1 MAKDFQVVML
11 ASGSKGNAALIST
24 DSQRFLVDV
33 GISCR
38 ELVKRM
44 QQVGAA
50 PEELDGVF
58 VTHEHVDHVKGLVTF
73 AKKYQVPLYAS
84 QGTWRAVFSR
94 YPQLNRANCR
104 LTGNR
109 LLVGDVS
116 VACFAISHD
125 AAQPQGYSFLWRAG
139 ETQCTYVTDTGFVTP
154 DVREAVRGSDVLV
167 LEANH
172 DVEMLKNGSY
182 PYELKQR
189 ILGTRGHLSNLT
201 AGQFLLQ
208 LEKMPKHIFLA
219 HLSEQNNLPKLALD
233 TVKNVL
239 DSKKRLQETRLL
251 VANQHQPVADFL
263 TGQPALPGFNDNVFE
278 D

>member
-1 MAKDFQVVML
+1 MAKDLQVVTL

-44 QQVGAA
+44 QQVGAS

-58 VTHEHVDHVKGLVTF
+58 LTHEHVDHVKGLVTF
-73 AKKYQVPLYAS
+73 AKKYQVPMYAS
-84 QGTWRAVFSR
+84 QGTWRMIFSK
-94 YPQLNRANCR
+94 YPELNRANCR
-104 LTGNR
+104 LTGSR
-109 LLVGDVS
+109 MLAGDVS
-116 VACFAISHD
+116 VDCFPISHD
-125 AAQPQGYSFLWRAG
+125 AAQPQGYSFLWRTG
-139 ETQCTYVTDTGFVTP
+139 GTKCTYVTDTGFVTP
-154 DVREAVRGSDVLV
+154 AVREAAGGSDVLI

-189 ILGTRGHLSNLT
+189 ILGTRGHLSNVT

-208 LEKMPKHIFLA
+208 LERMPKHIFLA
-219 HLSEQNNLPKLALD
+219 HLSEQNNLPQLALD
-233 TVKNVL
+233 TVQNIL
-239 DSKKRLQETRLL
+239 DSKKRLRETRLL
-251 VANQHQPVADFL
+251 VANQYQPVADFL
-263 TGQPALPGFNDNVFE
+263 TGQLALPGLFE

>member
-44 QQVGAA
+44 QQVGAS

-58 VTHEHVDHVKGLVTF
+58 VTHEHVDHVKGIVTF

-94 YPQLNRANCR
+94 YPELNRANCR
-104 LTGNR
+104 LTGQR

-116 VACFAISHD
+116 IACFATSHD
-125 AAQPQGYSFLWRAG
+125 AAQPQGYSFLWRSG
-139 ETQCTYVTDTGFVTP
+139 ETKCTYVTDTGFVTP
-154 DVREAVRGSDVLV
+154 AVREAVLGSDVLV

-189 ILGTRGHLSNLT
+189 ILGTRGHLSNNT

-208 LEKMPKHIFLA
+208 LEKMPRRIFLA

-233 TVKNVL
+233 TVKNIL

-251 VANQHQPVADFL
+251 VANQHQPVADYL
-263 TGQPALPGFNDNVFE
+263 TGQMALPSLFE

>member
-44 QQVGAA
+44 QQVGAS

-58 VTHEHVDHVKGLVTF
+58 VTHEHVDHVKGIVTF

-94 YPQLNRANCR
+94 YPELNRANCR
-104 LTGNR
+104 LTGQR

-116 VACFAISHD
+116 IACFATSHD
-125 AAQPQGYSFLWRAG
+125 AAQPQGYSFFWRSG
-139 ETQCTYVTDTGFVTP
+139 ETKCTYVTDTGFVTP
-154 DVREAVRGSDVLV
+154 AVWEAVLGSDVLV

-189 ILGTRGHLSNLT
+189 ILGTRGHLSNNT

-208 LEKMPKHIFLA
+208 LEKMPRRIFLA

-233 TVKNVL
+233 TVMNIL

-251 VANQHQPVADFL
+251 VANQHQPVADYL
-263 TGQPALPGFNDNVFE
+263 TGQMALPGLFE

>member
-58 VTHEHVDHVKGLVTF
+58 VTHEHVDHVKGIVTF

-94 YPQLNRANCR
+94 YPELNRANCR
-104 LTGNR
+104 LTGQR

-116 VACFAISHD
+116 IACFATSHD
-125 AAQPQGYSFLWRAG
+125 AAQPQGYSFLWRSG
-139 ETQCTYVTDTGFVTP
+139 ETKCTYVTDTGFVTP
-154 DVREAVRGSDVLV
+154 TVREAVQGSDVLV

-189 ILGTRGHLSNLT
+189 ILGTRGHLSNNT

-208 LEKMPKHIFLA
+208 LEKMPRRIFLA

-233 TVKNVL
+233 TVKNIL
-239 DSKKRLQETRLL
+239 DSQKRLQETKLL
-251 VANQHQPVADFL
+251 VANQHQPVADYL
-263 TGQPALPGFNDNVFE
+263 TGQMALPGLFE

>member
-44 QQVGAA
+44 QQVGAS

-58 VTHEHVDHVKGLVTF
+58 VTHEHVDHVKGIVTF

-84 QGTWRAVFSR
+84 QGTWRAVISR
-94 YPQLNRANCR
+94 YPELNRANCR
-104 LTGNR
+104 LTGQR

-116 VACFAISHD
+116 IACFATSHD
-125 AAQPQGYSFLWRAG
+125 AAQPQGYSFLWRSG

-154 DVREAVRGSDVLV
+154 AVREAVLGSDVLV

-189 ILGTRGHLSNLT
+189 ILGTRGHLSNNT

-208 LEKMPKHIFLA
+208 LEKMPRRIFLA

-233 TVKNVL
+233 TVKNIL

-251 VANQHQPVADFL
+251 VANQHQPVADYL
-263 TGQPALPGFNDNVFE
+263 TGQMALPGLFE

>member
-58 VTHEHVDHVKGLVTF
+58 VTHEHVDHVKGIVTF

-94 YPQLNRANCR
+94 YPELNRANCR
-104 LTGNR
+104 LTGQR

-116 VACFAISHD
+116 IACFATSHD
-125 AAQPQGYSFLWRAG
+125 AAQPQGYSFLWRSG
-139 ETQCTYVTDTGFVTP
+139 ETKCTYVTDTGFVTP
-154 DVREAVRGSDVLV
+154 AVREAVQGSDVLI

-182 PYELKQR
+182 PYDLKQR
-189 ILGTRGHLSNLT
+189 ILGTRGHLSNNT

-208 LEKMPKHIFLA
+208 LEKMPRRIFLA

-233 TVKNVL
+233 TVKNIL

-251 VANQHQPVADFL
+251 VANQHQPVADYL
-263 TGQPALPGFNDNVFE
+263 TGQMALPGLFE

>member
-58 VTHEHVDHVKGLVTF
+58 VTHEHVDHVKGIVTF

-94 YPQLNRANCR
+94 YPELNRANCR
-104 LTGNR
+104 LTGQR

-116 VACFAISHD
+116 IACFATSHD
-125 AAQPQGYSFLWRAG
+125 AAQPQGYSFLWRSG
-139 ETQCTYVTDTGFVTP
+139 ETKCTYVTDTGFVTP
-154 DVREAVRGSDVLV
+154 TVREAVQGSDVLV

-189 ILGTRGHLSNLT
+189 ILGTRGHLSNNT
-201 AGQFLLQ
+201 AGKFLLQ
-208 LEKMPKHIFLA
+208 LEKMPRRIFLA

-233 TVKNVL
+233 TVKNIL

-251 VANQHQPVADFL
+251 VANQHQPVADYL
-263 TGQPALPGFNDNVFE
+263 TGQMALPGLFE

>member
-44 QQVGAA
+44 QQVGAS

-58 VTHEHVDHVKGLVTF
+58 VTHEHVDHVKGIVTF

-94 YPQLNRANCR
+94 YPELNRANCR
-104 LTGNR
+104 LTGQR

-116 VACFAISHD
+116 IACFATSHD
-125 AAQPQGYSFLWRAG
+125 AAQPQGYSFLWRSG
-139 ETQCTYVTDTGFVTP
+139 ETKCTYVTDTGFVTP
-154 DVREAVRGSDVLV
+154 AVREAVQGSDVLV

-172 DVEMLKNGSY
+172 DVELLKNGSY

-189 ILGTRGHLSNLT
+189 ILGTRGHLSNNT

-208 LEKMPKHIFLA
+208 LEKMPRRIFLA

-233 TVKNVL
+233 TVKNIL

-251 VANQHQPVADFL
+251 VANQHQPVADYL
-263 TGQPALPGFNDNVFE
+263 TGQMALPGLFE

>member
-58 VTHEHVDHVKGLVTF
+58 VTHEHVDHVKGIVTF

-94 YPQLNRANCR
+94 YPELNRANCR
-104 LTGNR
+104 LTGQR

-116 VACFAISHD
+116 IACFATSHD
-125 AAQPQGYSFLWRAG
+125 AAQPQGYSFLWRSG
-139 ETQCTYVTDTGFVTP
+139 ETKCTYVTDTGFVTP
-154 DVREAVRGSDVLV
+154 TVREAVQGSDVLV

-189 ILGTRGHLSNLT
+189 ILGTRGHLSNNT

-208 LEKMPKHIFLA
+208 LEKMPRRIFLA

-233 TVKNVL
+233 TVKNIL

-251 VANQHQPVADFL
+251 VANQHQPVADYL
-263 TGQPALPGFNDNVFE
+263 TGQMALPGLFE

>member
-11 ASGSKGNAALIST
+11 ASGSKGNAALVST

-58 VTHEHVDHVKGLVTF
+58 VTHEHVDHVKGIVTF

-94 YPQLNRANCR
+94 YPELNRANCR
-104 LTGNR
+104 LTGQR

-116 VACFAISHD
+116 IACFATSHD
-125 AAQPQGYSFLWRAG
+125 AAQPQGYSFLWRSG
-139 ETQCTYVTDTGFVTP
+139 ETKCTYVTDTGFVTP
-154 DVREAVRGSDVLV
+154 AVREAVLGSDVLV

-189 ILGTRGHLSNLT
+189 ILGTRGHLSNNT

-208 LEKMPKHIFLA
+208 LEKMPRRIFLA

-233 TVKNVL
+233 TVKNIL

-251 VANQHQPVADFL
+251 VANQHQPVADYL
-263 TGQPALPGFNDNVFE
+263 TGQMALPGLFE

>member
-1 MAKDFQVVML
+1 MAKDFQFVML

-58 VTHEHVDHVKGLVTF
+58 VTHEHVDHVKGIVTF

-94 YPQLNRANCR
+94 YPELNRANCR
-104 LTGNR
+104 LTGQR

-116 VACFAISHD
+116 IACFATSHD
-125 AAQPQGYSFLWRAG
+125 AAQPQGYSFRWRSG
-139 ETQCTYVTDTGFVTP
+139 ETKCTYVTDTGFVTP
-154 DVREAVRGSDVLV
+154 AVREAVLGSDVLV

-189 ILGTRGHLSNLT
+189 ILGTRGHLSNNT

-208 LEKMPKHIFLA
+208 LEKMPRRIFLA

-233 TVKNVL
+233 TVKNIL
-239 DSKKRLQETRLL
+239 DSKKRLQETKLL
-251 VANQHQPVADFL
+251 VANQHQPVADYL
-263 TGQPALPGFNDNVFE
+263 TGQMALPGLFE

>member
-58 VTHEHVDHVKGLVTF
+58 VTHEHVDHVKGIVTF

-94 YPQLNRANCR
+94 YPELNRANCR
-104 LTGNR
+104 LTGQR

-116 VACFAISHD
+116 IACFATSHD
-125 AAQPQGYSFLWRAG
+125 AAQPQGYSFLWRSG
-139 ETQCTYVTDTGFVTP
+139 ETKCTYVTYTGFVTP

>member
-58 VTHEHVDHVKGLVTF
+58 VTHEHVDHVKGIVTF

-94 YPQLNRANCR
+94 YPELNRANCR
-104 LTGNR
+104 LTGQR

-116 VACFAISHD
+116 IACFATSHD
-125 AAQPQGYSFLWRAG
+125 AAQPQGYSFLWRSG
-139 ETQCTYVTDTGFVTP
+139 ETKCTYVTDTGFVTP
-154 DVREAVRGSDVLV
+154 EVREAVQGSDVLV

-189 ILGTRGHLSNLT
+189 ILGTRGHLSNNT

-208 LEKMPKHIFLA
+208 LEKMPRRIFLA

-233 TVKNVL
+233 TVMNIL

-251 VANQHQPVADFL
+251 VANQHQPVADYL
-263 TGQPALPGFNDNVFE
+263 TGRMALPGLFE

>member
-139 ETQCTYVTDTGFVTP
+139 ETKCTSVTDTGFVTP

-263 TGQPALPGFNDNVFE
+263 TGQPALPGFNDNIFE

>member
-44 QQVGAA
+44 QQVGASR
-50 PEELDGVF
+50 EELDGVF
-58 VTHEHVDHVKGLVTF
+58 VTHEHVDHVKGIVTF

-84 QGTWRAVFSR
+84 QGTWRAVISR
-94 YPQLNRANCR
+94 YPELNRANCR
-104 LTGNR
+104 LTGQR

-116 VACFAISHD
+116 IACFATSHD
-125 AAQPQGYSFLWRAG
+125 AAQPQGYSFLWRSG
-139 ETQCTYVTDTGFVTP
+139 ETKCTYVTDTGFVTP
-154 DVREAVRGSDVLV
+154 AVREAVQGSDVLI

-189 ILGTRGHLSNLT
+189 ILGTRGHLSNNT

-208 LEKMPKHIFLA
+208 LEKMPRRIFLA

-233 TVKNVL
+233 TVKNIL

-251 VANQHQPVADFL
+251 VANQHQPVADYL
-263 TGQPALPGFNDNVFE
+263 TGQMALPGLFE

>member
-125 AAQPQGYSFLWRAG
+125 AAQPQGYSFFWRAG
-139 ETQCTYVTDTGFVTP
+139 EAKCTYVTDTGFVTP
-154 DVREAVRGSDVLV
+154 EVREAVRGSDVLV

-263 TGQPALPGFNDNVFE
+263 TGQPALPGFNDNIFE

>member
-1 MAKDFQVVML
+1 MAKDLQVVTL

-44 QQVGAA
+44 QQVGAS

-58 VTHEHVDHVKGLVTF
+58 LTHEHVDHVKGLVTF

-84 QGTWRAVFSR
+84 QGTWRAVFGK
-94 YPQLNRANCR
+94 YPQLNRAQCR
-104 LTGNR
+104 LTGSR
-109 LLVGDVS
+109 MLVGDVS
-116 VACFAISHD
+116 VDCFAISHD
-125 AAQPQGYSFLWRAG
+125 AAQPQGYSFLWRTG
-139 ETQCTYVTDTGFVTP
+139 GTKCTYVTDTGFVTP
-154 DVREAVRGSDVLV
+154 AVREAVGGSDVLI

-189 ILGTRGHLSNLT
+189 ILGTRGHLSNAT

-208 LEKMPKHIFLA
+208 LERMPKHIFLA
-219 HLSEQNNLPKLALD
+219 HLSEQNNLPQLALD
-233 TVKNVL
+233 TVQNIL
-239 DSKKRLQETRLL
+239 DSKKKLRETRLL

-263 TGQPALPGFNDNVFE
+263 TGQLALPGLFE